1 VKKRID
7 NLLFKSLEFK
17 LLNGHKVKI
26 TDIPVLE
33 EDNQYRFLVQ
43 IRLQT
48 FLSKITSQKHPNDVY
63 SFRDYLK
70 KSIKWPDYEAIYQP
84 VILKHNA

>member
-1 VKKRID
+1 M
-7 NLLFKSLEFK
+7 LFKSLEFK

-48 FLSKITSQKHPNDVY
+48 FLTKITAQKNPNAVY
-63 SFRDYLK
+63 SFREYLK
-70 KSIKWPDYEAIYQP
+70 KAIKWPDYEAIFQTD
-84 VILKHNA
+84 ILKHNA

>member
-1 VKKRID
+1 M
-7 NLLFKSLEFK
+7 LFKSLEFK

-43 IRLQT
+43 SRLQS
-48 FLSKITSQKHPNDVY
+48 FLRKITAKPQPNAVY
-63 SFRDYLK
+63 SFKEYLK
-70 KSIKWPDYEAIYQP
+70 RTVKWTDYEAIYQP
-84 VILKHNA
+84 VTLKHNA